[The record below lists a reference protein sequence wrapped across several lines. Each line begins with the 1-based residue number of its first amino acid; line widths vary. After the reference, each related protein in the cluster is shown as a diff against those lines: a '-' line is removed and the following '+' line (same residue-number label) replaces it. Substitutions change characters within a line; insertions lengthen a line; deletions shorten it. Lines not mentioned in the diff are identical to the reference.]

1 MQGVLRKERQER
13 FNTLKSAPCKD
24 CGRYFHPFAM
34 DFDHINPDKKDSNVG
49 RLVWGLTPWDKVLAE
64 IEKCD
69 LVCAN
74 CHRLRTYKG
83 GFVSLSIDYDLL
95 NAISTITSK
104 LLQ

>member
-1 MQGVLRKERQER
+1 
-13 FNTLKSAPCKD
+13 
-24 CGRYFHPFAM
+24 M

-83 GFVSLSIDYDLL
+83 GNRPLTHLKHSDKCKKVYPLCRLWVYL
-95 NAISTITSK
+95 
-104 LLQ
+104 